1 MLFTTV
7 LSAVTTTLPSKLPA
21 ASTGHPI
28 ITMHPVDFLILF
40 VYLAFVIGIG
50 FVTGKGSKTSEDF
63 FLSGRSIPAWI
74 TGLAFISANLGALE
88 VLGMAQQGY
97 EYGMMTANFYWVGA
111 IPAMVFMGVAM
122 MPFFY
127 GSKVRSVP
135 EFLKKRYNEQTRF
148 VNALFFAG
156 LTPVLSG
163 VSMYGMGLVFQDL
176 LGWNFNLAIVVSALV
191 VLAYTFVGGLTAS
204 IYNEVLQFFLIV
216 LGTAPIVFLELFANG
231 GWNRF
236 KHALDAMSPG
246 TPTIAATGSKLAHAA
261 SAVAAHV
268 APTGSQWL
276 TTWRDSGGTANPMHI
291 TWPGV
296 VLGLGFVLSFSYWCT
311 NFLVVQRA
319 LAAKDMNSAQRTP
332 LLAAFPKMFFPFI
345 VILPGVLALPL
356 LKMHPLVAPHPGLA
370 ASQNWNNVL
379 PIMMGRYFPPGMLGL
394 GLTALLASFMS
405 GMAGNVTAFNTVFT
419 YDLYAA
425 YINRNAKDEHYL
437 RVGKV
442 MTVVGVLASVG
453 FAYVCANMTSVMD
466 YTQQVFGIVNA
477 PLIAVFLM
485 GMFSTRTTPAGGF
498 WGLIAGSVISGVL
511 LIIRSPWAG
520 QLDIIGKYFSTDM
533 AGTFWCAVWAFLGG
547 ALVTYVVSLMTLK
560 KPKSDL
566 VGLVYQVTPKPKED
580 AALPWYKRP
589 LVLGIIALLATLA
602 LNLLFW

>member
-7 LSAVTTTLPSKLPA
+7 LSTVTTTLPSKLPA

-246 TPTIAATGSKLAHAA
+246 APAIAATGSKLAHAA